1 MHSAPFV
8 SFRRIALL
16 VAGLSMFGPFA
27 IDAVFPAFPRIGSQF
42 GLDKL
47 ALQQVISVYLL
58 AYALMSLV
66 HGALSDALGRKR
78 VIVGGLL
85 VFIAA
90 SVGCALAR
98 DMPTLLFF
106 RALQGMSA
114 GVGYIIGRAV
124 IRDLYAGDEAQRLM
138 SQVSMIFSIAPAIAP
153 IIGGWLLGWGNWPLI
168 FWFLVGFS
176 ALLLAATL
184 RWLPET
190 HPPQARL
197 ALKPLS
203 LARDYVAIARNGRF
217 LRLAGA
223 GALGFGG
230 LFLYIASAPAVIID
244 LLGLGER
251 DFAWLFVPTIAGMSL
266 GAWVS
271 GRSAGRISGER
282 AIACGFAVLALSVLW
297 NVGYNLSTDTPQV
310 PWAML
315 GLSLHAFGTALIFPV
330 LTLRILDMYP
340 RQRGSASSMQA
351 FSVLVTNTL
360 VAGVLSPLLSHHGL
374 HLALGAAAFIA
385 AAGLLWWLE
394 LRTITRSGK
403 RAPDQGQ

>member
-203 LARDYVAIARNGRF
+203 LARDYLQIARNGRF

-297 NVGYNLSTDTPQV
+297 NVAYNLSTDTPQV

-394 LRTITRSGK
+394 LRAITRSGK
-403 RAPDQGQ
+403 CAPDQGQ